1 MADCWVFG
9 GRHWFHALLWDHVP
23 DEFTGTPEHHAYMDI
38 LLSAARTP
46 ELHEVVFPCIAEEW
60 ELLQTKSDSE
70 QIRYIWPLATRL
82 GVFAS
87 LPVWPEVANLKRF
100 TAALEFIPADV
111 EPDAVIKEQVVVVAP
126 NVYEPSFADDDQ
138 VTARL
143 IAATVRVV
151 GNSGAAKASMTRV
164 CRAAGVTTGSAK
176 PRFATHDELMSRGFL
191 YAIIEV
197 SRQNASQ
204 SDEVFGDVSPIV
216 AYVRLVIASLHPSRK
231 MWRRYRQEMHLA
243 ARTNPLI
250 AQNMQ
255 KGRTSVSQVL
265 SNILRSS
272 NVGESI
278 IEISILVNQAQSVGF
293 SLLDDLGM
301 QIRDMNHAI
310 IPTLINE
317 EVLASLAD

>member
-1 MADCWVFG
+1 
-9 GRHWFHALLWDHVP
+9 
-23 DEFTGTPEHHAYMDI
+23 
-38 LLSAARTP
+38 
-46 ELHEVVFPCIAEEW
+46 
-60 ELLQTKSDSE
+60 
-70 QIRYIWPLATRL
+70 
-82 GVFAS
+82 
-87 LPVWPEVANLKRF
+87 
-100 TAALEFIPADV
+100 
-111 EPDAVIKEQVVVVAP
+111 
-126 NVYEPSFADDDQ
+126 
-138 VTARL
+138 
-143 IAATVRVV
+143 
-151 GNSGAAKASMTRV
+151 
-164 CRAAGVTTGSAK
+164 
-176 PRFATHDELMSRGFL
+176 MSRGYL

-243 ARTNPLI
+243 ARINSLI
-250 AQNMQ
+250 AQDMQ

-265 SNILRSS
+265 SDILRSS
-272 NVGESI
+272 NVSESI
-278 IEISILVNQAQSVGF
+278 VEISILVNQAQSVGF